1 MSPKAVAALRISV
14 ICVSGALAAL
24 AQQNVFPSLSEV
36 FSHIATALP
45 LWVVPFFTPK
55 VEAPK

>member
-1 MSPKAVAALRISV
+1 MSPKAVVALRILV
-14 ICVSGALAAL
+14 VCVSGALAAL

-45 LWVVPFFTPK
+45 LWVVPFFAPK